1 MILDPLRRK
10 CVAKF
15 HNAFSMKHYNL
26 NFCLH
31 ADGRPL
37 MKCKIPLQK
46 LETTL
51 ASNLC
56 QFRLLFEEKIGKYY
70 SLKKKTETFKFYS
83 TRNIRFKVKKTIEKQ
98 TVLTIIKTIS
108 CQNSFLARPLVAIQK
123 MSRAS
128 QIEELFH
135 LAHNNLQIQG
145 KLNCVLKKVQ
155 YFSWS
160 KEHNEEMLSQ

>member
-37 MKCKIPLQK
+37 MKCKTPLQK

-51 ASNLC
+51 APNLYS
-56 QFRLLFEEKIGKYY
+56 FRLFFEKKNRKVSQSEKEK
-70 SLKKKTETFKFYS
+70 TFKFYS
-83 TRNIRFKVKKTIEKQ
+83 MRIIKFKVKKL
-98 TVLTIIKTIS
+98 LT
-108 CQNSFLARPLVAIQK
+108 Q
-123 MSRAS
+123 
-128 QIEELFH
+128 
-135 LAHNNLQIQG
+135 
-145 KLNCVLKKVQ
+145 
-155 YFSWS
+155 
-160 KEHNEEMLSQ
+160 